1 MNKGESIMMHTY
13 PRKRFKSQPSHSG
26 ALLFGLWIAL
36 FIPMVALGTAFIK
49 LPEPVVAVAGENVVA
64 QSFASYAVSPNVQQ
78 NAVRTNTVRTL
89 ERQALLEPNQAAR
102 AQAIAEL
109 SNIRQDWSKTI
120 NIPLTQWGAF
130 TTATQNENKVVVAVK
145 RDLYIS
151 NDRGNTFE
159 QLVGVLP
166 SQVNS
171 LAINTADENVMYAGV
186 DGLGF
191 YVSTNNGL
199 SWTPMNTG
207 IGVTPGARFGITA
220 IEVNENNADELFI
233 AAGVWLGTSQVTW
246 HPMGVLHTENGGET
260 WTQIETQVA
269 APIQYLFLNG
279 DRLYTLSNGQP
290 ASYAVRNT
298 TTMSED

>member
-36 FIPMVALGTAFIK
+36 FIPMLALGVSFMK
-49 LPEPVVAVAGENVVA
+49 LPVPEVTVAGENVMA
-64 QSFASYAVSPNVQQ
+64 STFAAYPVSPEVQP
-78 NAVRTNTVRTL
+78 NKLLTNTVSRL
-89 ERQALLEPNQAAR
+89 ERQAMLETNQTAR
-102 AQAIAEL
+102 AHAIAEL
-109 SNIRQDWSKTI
+109 SNIRQSWSKTM
-120 NIPLTQWGAF
+120 NVPLTQWGAF
-130 TTATQNENKVVVAVK
+130 TTAAQNENKVVVAVK

-151 NDRGNTFE
+151 NDHGNTFE
-159 QLVGVLP
+159 RLVGVLP

-186 DGLGF
+186 DAMGF

-220 IEVNENNADELFI
+220 ITVNESNADELFI

-246 HPMGVLHTENGGET
+246 HPMGVLHTANGGET
-260 WTQIETQVA
+260 WQQIETEVA
-269 APIQYLFLNG
+269 APIQYLFLDGSN
-279 DRLYTLSNGQP
+279 LYTVSNGQP
-290 ASYAVRNT
+290 ARYVLNNT
-298 TTMSED
+298 ATNSED